1 MQAQGLSQTSNF
13 TWDNPACTL
22 TNANGQKKSI
32 VLGHYHMVRRM
43 FSWT

>member
-1 MQAQGLSQTSNF
+1 MQARGLSQTSNF
-13 TWDNPACTL
+13 TWDNPACRR

-32 VLGHYHMVRRM
+32 VLDHMVRRM